1 MNAKDILAE
10 IEGNETHEDHKQKQV
25 FIYDESVEKEYQNFR
40 KNQDSF
46 FLKKSAM
53 QQAEKL
59 EIEISNLEKELQE
72 ITEKLNQK
80 KSEFIQALKVIN
92 DINNE

>member
-10 IEGNETHEDHKQKQV
+10 IEENETHEDHKQKQV

-46 FLKKSAM
+46 FL
-53 QQAEKL
+53 
-59 EIEISNLEKELQE
+59 
-72 ITEKLNQK
+72 
-80 KSEFIQALKVIN
+80 
-92 DINNE
+92 